1 MAQIINNIGIGN
13 QVVQNDFDNMPI
25 YKDIRQVTDSQGNV
39 FMRIPKF
46 YIRKDVTA
54 NKYQPIISEEQLPG
68 FYLPFV
74 FWDFANERE
83 LPYVDI
89 GKYKASLSADGT
101 KLESKTG
108 KAPLVEKNIVEFRD
122 LAKANGAG
130 YQIMD
135 IHAVDVIQTLFRVEF
150 GTMNSQSVH
159 PGLIGV
165 GTAVNTGGT
174 DAVTASSGAM
184 GTSGA
189 FQFKYRGIEDPWG
202 NVYEWI
208 DGININ
214 NLQSWVCENAEDYM
228 SNVFAEPYKKLAYVN
243 HNENGWVTEM
253 GFDQNY
259 PFAEFP
265 IAIGGSASTYYAD
278 HYYQSTGQRVARLG
292 GTWSNGSYAGLS
304 FWALNASSVN
314 ANANTGART
323 LIKYVYLSHLLFH
336 APWRKL
342 DRQEHSL
349 VGEQFEKL

>member
-1 MAQIINNIGIGN
+1 MAAIINNIGIGS
-13 QVVQNDFDNMPI
+13 QIVQNDYDNAPI
-25 YKDIRQVTDSQGNV
+25 YGDIKEVTDSYGNKFV
-39 FMRIPKF
+39 RIPKF
-46 YIRKDVTA
+46 YIRKQVTSES
-54 NKYQPIISEEQLPG
+54 YQPIISAEPMPG

-89 GKYKASLSADGT
+89 GKYKASLSADGA

-122 LAKANGAG
+122 LAKANGKG

-150 GTMNSQSVH
+150 GTMDSQSVH
-159 PGLIGV
+159 PGLTGV

-174 DAVTASSGAM
+174 DAVTSSSGAM

-189 FQFKYRGIEDPWG
+189 HQFKYRGIEDPWG

-214 NLQSWVCENAEDYM
+214 NHQVWICENAEDYV
-228 SNVFAEPYKKLAYVN
+228 SNVFAEPYKKLGYVN

-278 HYYQSTGQRVARLG
+278 HYYQSAGQRVALFGGAWSRWSLAGLFVWALG
-292 GTWSNGSYAGLS
+292 GSSASASADASARLLKK
-304 FWALNASSVN
+304 AL
-314 ANANTGART
+314 
-323 LIKYVYLSHLLFH
+323 
-336 APWRKL
+336 
-342 DRQEHSL
+342 
-349 VGEQFEKL
+349 